1 MLNNRISKPI
11 SYKIYYNQSDG
22 NSYQAEEA
30 ELVWVDVS
38 LTKPPKVKY
47 QIDFVILEKI
57 ALVGLDFS
65 VRKVACLVD

>member
-11 SYKIYYNQSDG
+11 SYKIYYNQHHYILLDRVSDG

-47 QIDFVILEKI
+47 QIDFLILEKNRTSW
-57 ALVGLDFS
+57 A
-65 VRKVACLVD
+65 